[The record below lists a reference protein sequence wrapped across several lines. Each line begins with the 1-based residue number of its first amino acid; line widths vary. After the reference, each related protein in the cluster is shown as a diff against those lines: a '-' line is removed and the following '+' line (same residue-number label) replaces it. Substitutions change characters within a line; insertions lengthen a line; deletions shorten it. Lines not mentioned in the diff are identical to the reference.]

1 MSRTGSPWPACRTR
15 RRRLSGPWTSA
26 RCRRAC
32 SACSGRCSATTSRS
46 AASARARATT
56 LSRCSAAPCRT
67 SRRCRSGTPRARSH
81 AARTTSHAL
90 NSFARLPVTFGLMGA
105 CVAVYL
111 AVAFAGQGYGYP
123 LNVALVT
130 QPPEVLALG
139 ALVPASVADGQVWLL
154 VSSMF
159 LHAGFIHLAL
169 NMLSLYFL
177 GSFVEVAFGRGRFL
191 ALYLTS
197 GLAGGIAY
205 LYFGNFDGSVVG
217 ASGAIFGLLGG
228 VLGYSLRRGTFS
240 WQNPLIRQLL
250 ILTALNL
257 YIGFSVP
264 NISNTAHIG
273 GLVGGL
279 AFGWLVAPTV
289 YSKKTLRAATPTII
303 VVGMEMILLATWF
316 VFFT

>member
-1 MSRTGSPWPACRTR
+1 MSNLT
-15 RRRLSGPWTSA
+15 
-26 RCRRAC
+26 
-32 SACSGRCSATTSRS
+32 
-46 AASARARATT
+46 
-56 LSRCSAAPCRT
+56 
-67 SRRCRSGTPRARSH
+67 
-81 AARTTSHAL
+81 
-90 NSFARLPVTFGLMGA
+90 RLPVTFGLIGA
-105 CVAVYL
+105 CAVVYVAV
-111 AVAFAGQGYGYP
+111 AVAGQTYGYP
-123 LNVALVT
+123 LNFALVT

-139 ALVPASVADGQVWLL
+139 ALVPASVAGGEVWLL
-154 VSSMF
+154 LSSMF

-205 LYFGNFDGSVVG
+205 LYFGDFDGSVVG

-257 YIGFSVP
+257 YFGFSVS

-303 VVGMEMILLATWF
+303 VVGIEMILLATWF